1 MKAQKFSS
9 PEKIEGGKLLISF
22 YYILSFLCPIY
33 MVAPLVS
40 ESQSSSIEEE
50 TDEQQQQY
58 QQLARRR
65 TIQSDL
71 VDIEAE
77 SISSALPE
85 GFNYEKRLRQLGF
98 STKLKNTIQSY

>member
-1 MKAQKFSS
+1 
-9 PEKIEGGKLLISF
+9 
-22 YYILSFLCPIY
+22 

-40 ESQSSSIEEE
+40 ESQSSSIEE

-98 STKLKNTIQSY
+98 STKLKNIIQSY